1 MVKGSLRGQYG
12 KTLVDLGTLNK
23 NVIVLDADLAKSTKT
38 LGFGKKFGDR
48 FFDMGLSEQDMI
60 STAAGIALTGKTVF
74 ASSFSVFL
82 TGRVYDQVRQSV
94 CYNNANVKLVA
105 THSGLGVG
113 EDGATHQALE
123 DIALMR
129 ALPNMRV
136 IVPADS
142 VETKRVIE
150 YVAGEYGPFYV
161 RLTRSDLPVIFSDD
175 HSFEPGKSELL
186 KDGEDLVIFAVGSMV
201 SKALEASDQL
211 KDHSVSAAVVN
222 LSSIKPLDE
231 ETIIKS
237 AQKTGHVLT
246 IEDHSVYGGMGSA
259 VAELLSQKSPT
270 KMKIIGVEN
279 SFGRSG
285 KPEELYDHFKLTPER
300 IIKEALTILG
310 K

>member
-1 MVKGSLRGQYG
+1 MDKGSLRGQYG
-12 KTLVDLGTLNK
+12 KTLVELGSVNK
-23 NVIVLDADLAKSTKT
+23 NIIVLDADLAKSTKT
-38 LGFGKKFGDR
+38 LSFGKEFSDR

-129 ALPNMRV
+129 SLPNMRV
-136 IVPADS
+136 IVPADP
-142 VETKRVIE
+142 VETKKAIE

-161 RLTRSDLPVIFSDD
+161 RLTRSDLPLIFNDD
-175 HSFEPGKSELL
+175 HNFEPGRSELL
-186 KDGEDLVIFAVGSMV
+186 KDGDDLVIFAVGSMV

-211 KDHSVSAAVVN
+211 KDHSVSTAVVN
-222 LSSIKPLDE
+222 LSSIKPMDE
-231 ETIIKS
+231 ETVIRS

-285 KPEELYDHFKLTPER
+285 KPEELYDHYNLTTER